1 MLAKELRYSFHIIF
15 RPIDGFWDL
24 KHEKRGSFKAA
35 MIILLAAL
43 LTFVIVER
51 YTGFLFN
58 PVNLL
63 YVNIFREIMT
73 FLAVFV
79 LFVVSN
85 WCLTTLMDGKGTM
98 ADIATATAYALTP
111 FILINLPLVAFSNVI
126 TLQESAFYF
135 MFLTIGY
142 IWTGGL
148 IVLGTMVTHEYT
160 MSKTIITLIFV
171 ALGMMIMVFLGLL
184 FFSVIQRIVGLVYV
198 LYKEITFR
206 M

>member
-1 MLAKELRYSFHIIF
+1 MLVKELRYSLHVIF

-35 MIILLAAL
+35 MIILAAAL
-43 LTFVIVER
+43 ITFVIIER

-63 YVNIFREIMT
+63 YVNIFREIVT
-73 FLAVFV
+73 FLTIFV

-98 ADIATATAYALTP
+98 ADIAMATAYALTP

-126 TLQESAFYF
+126 TLQESAFYY
-135 MFLTIGY
+135 MFLTIGVL
-142 IWTGGL
+142 WTAGL
-148 IVLGTMVTHEYT
+148 IILGTMVTHEYT
-160 MSKTIITLIFV
+160 MSKTLLTLFFIIV
-171 ALGMMIMVFLGLL
+171 GMMIMVFLGLL
-184 FFSVIQRIVGLVYV
+184 FFSVIQRIVGLIYV

>member
-1 MLAKELRYSFHIIF
+1 MLVKELRYAFHIIF

-35 MIILLAAL
+35 MIILGLAL
-43 LTFVIVER
+43 FTFVLIQR

-58 PVNLL
+58 AVNLL
-63 YVNIFREIMT
+63 EINLFREVIQ
-73 FLAVFV
+73 FLVIYC

-85 WCLTTLMDGKGTM
+85 WCLTSLMDGKGTM
-98 ADIATATAYALTP
+98 KDIAISTAYALTP
-111 FILINLPLVAFSNVI
+111 FILINIPMVIFSNYI
-126 TLQESAFYF
+126 TLQESGFYF

-142 IWTGGL
+142 LWTGGL

-160 MSKTIITLIFV
+160 ISKTIITLILV
-171 ALGMMIMVFLGLL
+171 VLGMMIMVFLALL
-184 FFSVIQRIVGLVYV
+184 FFSVIQRMVGLVFV
-198 LYKEITFR
+198 LYQEINFR